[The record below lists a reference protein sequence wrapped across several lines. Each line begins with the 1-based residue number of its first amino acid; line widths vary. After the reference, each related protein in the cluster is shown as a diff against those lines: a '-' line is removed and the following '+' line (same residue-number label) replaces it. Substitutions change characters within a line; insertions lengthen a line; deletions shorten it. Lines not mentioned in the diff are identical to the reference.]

1 MSLSC
6 LFHSTP
12 LYPLLSLPRLGHVPY
27 RALATS
33 TWLYPLFSLPCLGH
47 VHVAVSTLVPT
58 VPWPRTFS
66 CQTPRLLPDGMPLA
80 SRYAPCQTPRPYDFP
95 LLDVRSTDMSRRVK
109 VPYLEHMTS
118 PYLEGVAILDVSCH
132 VLHSECMTSK
142 IMPTL
147 SVLNLSVS
155 PAQYVP
161 RLQFTTCPFAHAWL
175 A

>member
-1 MSLSC
+1 M
-6 LFHSTP
+6 P
-12 LYPLLSLPRLGHVPY
+12 WPRLPGCIHSFPY

-33 TWLYPLFSLPCLGH
+33 TWLYPLLSLPCLGH
-47 VHVAVSTLVPT
+47 VPF
-58 VPWPRTFS
+58 P
-66 CQTPRLLPDGMPLA
+66 CQTPRLFPDVMPL
-80 SRYAPCQTPRPYDFP
+80 SRPYAPCQTPRPYDFP